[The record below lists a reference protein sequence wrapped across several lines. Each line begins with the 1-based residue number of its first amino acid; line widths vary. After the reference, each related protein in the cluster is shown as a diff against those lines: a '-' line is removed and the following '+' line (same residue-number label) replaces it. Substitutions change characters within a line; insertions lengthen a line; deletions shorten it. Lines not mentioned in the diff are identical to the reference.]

1 MSDAIMIVLVNAK
14 ARKSLP
20 PAFHDWLQ
28 NISLKDRLPRG
39 KIFRGRRAIVITGD
53 SECWGSGSFAIA
65 AAQARGL
72 SSGLILGVQ
81 K

>member
-14 ARKSLP
+14 SKKTLP
-20 PAFHDWLQ
+20 PAYHDWLQ

-39 KIFRGRRAIVITGD
+39 KIFRGRRTIVITGD
-53 SECWGSGSFAIA
+53 SECCGSGSFAIA
-65 AAQARGL
+65 VEQARGI